1 MTDDVEI
8 PSNGNRRRSL
18 TTTSTD
24 SSDSSCTLDSVT
36 IDNDPDRFYCID
48 LTGAVDQWDETT
60 ARPADIIDLTND
72 AEINDGD
79 YLTDGSF
86 QRLLER
92 WTLEAEPE
100 IPVPPQRHATHELCN
115 DGIIYREGQSVELQ
129 DGTFLRITTTL
140 EEDASGAKYLLGRR
154 LIRSTAHK
162 GTYIPKRQDELVW
175 IANEMADVALDDVK
189 RFVRIHFTNNCHMD
203 QDCQK
208 APGALLCRLKE
219 IPEDEN
225 DVSVEYLSFD
235 EADEEY
241 RIDPATLRQAWRGH
255 TEPFGS
261 AHSPTPATT
270 PPPRDPVPRNPVI
283 VIDLSPV
290 VIDLDAEDPKPEAR
304 KNRQYTFGDGF
315 CGAGGVSC
323 GARQAGLQV
332 KWAFDIS
339 RPAITTYGLNFETAE
354 CEQSDVFSFLT
365 NGYEFLKVDVSHGSP
380 PCQTFSAAHTI
391 ECETDDA
398 NSACIFSCADLIRRC
413 RPRVHTMEETSG
425 LFERHRDTFYRIIQD
440 FVEVGYSVHWKVL
453 NCMDYGVPQ
462 SRRRL
467 IILASGPG
475 ETLPQIPGPTHG
487 LPGSGLHPY
496 TTINQVIEA
505 IPAGASDHDV
515 IKAEARMMRWGPRAQ
530 YDANQQARTITTGG
544 GDNNY
549 HPSGRR
555 GFTNRE
561 FACLQTFP
569 LEYRFGR
576 HEVRKQI
583 GNAVPPMLA
592 KALFGAVVESLRR
605 TDEGESS

>member
-1 MTDDVEI
+1 MTDDMGI
-8 PSNGNRRRSL
+8 PGNRRRSL

-36 IDNDPDRFYCID
+36 IDNDPDRFYCLD
-48 LTGAVDQWDETT
+48 VSGGVAGQWDETA
-60 ARPADIIDLTND
+60 ARPVDVIDLTND

-100 IPVPPQRHATHELCN
+100 TPAPPQRHTTHELCH
-115 DGIIYREGQSVELQ
+115 DGIIYREGQSVELR

-140 EEDASGAKYLLGRR
+140 EEDASETKYLLGRR
-154 LIRSTAHK
+154 LIHTTAHK
-162 GTYIPKRQDELVW
+162 GTYIPKRPDELVW
-175 IANEMADVALDDVK
+175 IANETADVALEDVK
-189 RFVRIHFTNNCHMD
+189 RFVRIHFTNNCHVD
-203 QDCQK
+203 QDCQRT
-208 APGALLCRLKE
+208 PGALLCRLKE
-219 IPEDEN
+219 TPEDEN

-241 RIDPATLRQAWRGH
+241 RIEPAALREAWRGH

-261 AHSPTPATT
+261 ACAPAPPPAPTPAVS
-270 PPPRDPVPRNPVI
+270 PPRNPVI

-290 VIDLDAEDPKPEAR
+290 VIDLDADDSRPEGPE
-304 KNRQYTFGDGF
+304 NRQYTFGDGF

-323 GARQAGLQV
+323 GAHQAGLAV

-365 NGYEFLKVDVSHGSP
+365 NGDEFLKVDVSHGSP

-391 ECETDDA
+391 ACETDDA

-425 LFERHRDTFYRIIQD
+425 LFERHRDTFYRIVQD

-467 IILASGPG
+467 IIVASGCVLFSFLPFFFWVFCCCCFGHLSLTHWIQTRRDPPLNPRSNARAPG
-475 ETLPQIPGPTHG
+475 QRPPP
-487 LPGSGLHPY
+487 LHHH
-496 TTINQVIEA
+496 Q
-505 IPAGASDHDV
+505 
-515 IKAEARMMRWGPRAQ
+515 
-530 YDANQQARTITTGG
+530 
-544 GDNNY
+544 
-549 HPSGRR
+549 PS
-555 GFTNRE
+555 
-561 FACLQTFP
+561 
-569 LEYRFGR
+569 
-576 HEVRKQI
+576 H
-583 GNAVPPMLA
+583 
-592 KALFGAVVESLRR
+592 
-605 TDEGESS
+605 